1 MITITRRSVR
11 IVAGLLAAGAIAVS
25 LAGPALASHVL
36 VQTSTPGE
44 GILGGIV
51 NVPVTLQSP
60 DGAPLQGT
68 TVIFY
73 LHASFAGV
81 EGEAEIGRAMT
92 DENGVA
98 SIAYRPRLAG
108 HHEIRMEFVAPAG
121 GEVEVTSTAIDVTG
135 GGQLYRSPAGVDVP
149 GVGVEL
155 LMVVLAIVWSI
166 LFWVVFRLVA
176 IARGGGEVGT
186 PAPGPGR

>member
-155 LMVVLAIVWSI
+155 LMIVLAIVWFI
-166 LFWVVFRLVA
+166 LLGVAFRLVA
-176 IARGGGEVGT
+176 IARAGRGARV
-186 PAPGPGR
+186 PGLERTE

>member
-1 MITITRRSVR
+1 MITITRRSAR

-36 VQTSTPGE
+36 VQTTTPGE
-44 GILGGIV
+44 GTVGGIV

-60 DGAPLQGT
+60 DGAPLRGT

-98 SIAYRPRLAG
+98 SLAYRPRLAG
-108 HHEIRMEFVAPAG
+108 PHEIRMEFVTPAG
-121 GEVEVTSTAIDVTG
+121 GEVEVTGTVIDVTG
-135 GGQLYRSPAGVDVP
+135 SGQLYSSPAGVDVP

-155 LMVVLAIVWSI
+155 LMVVLAIVWFV
-166 LFWVVFRLVA
+166 LFWVAFRLVA
-176 IARGGGEVGT
+176 IARGGGEGGAL
-186 PAPGPGR
+186 APGPGQ